1 MFSSALH
8 EICKLWEVHSSS
20 WIVALRRD
28 VVADLW
34 KPATSGILMKL
45 QPESTHSPFR
55 SIHLV
60 KCKQFVDLIAKI
72 REIRRNNLNKK
83 PFRNAPGGGTA
94 LDDWCEF
101 YWNVLYFSLEND
113 EWMMTG
119 IRLFRA
125 ALMSWHFADLQQE
138 KPANRCGSFLFHLT
152 RVFFKLICIIN
163 FFELFYLNKLVK
175 FTKWPPFGRE

>member
-60 KCKQFVDLIAKI
+60 TCPQFVDLIAKI

-83 PFRNAPGGGTA
+83 TLRNAPGGGTGW
-94 LDDWCEF
+94 LMWILLKCLVFFSWKRWMNDDRNSTIQGSINELTFCGPATRE
-101 YWNVLYFSLEND
+101 
-113 EWMMTG
+113 TG
-119 IRLFRA
+119 QQVRLFP
-125 ALMSWHFADLQQE
+125 F
-138 KPANRCGSFLFHLT
+138 SFDSCIFSNWF
-152 RVFFKLICIIN
+152 VQLISLNYFTWIN
-163 FFELFYLNKLVK
+163 
-175 FTKWPPFGRE
+175 